1 MVAAEGLHDGGLV
14 QELDS
19 LPQVG
24 RLVHCFDRNMRL
36 PLALNNVLGDALVD
50 HAEGALAQFPQN
62 GDLLSGHLP
71 LVLLVHC
78 RQHISSNALLRHSL
92 TMAQLRP
99 RLRDTQGSKD
109 QMVFLDL
116 SPNYFLFV
124 IETTFY
130 TDEHPYLL
138 LQFYCVQDV
147 YFSKAAT
154 NISNNF

>member
-24 RLVHCFDRNMRL
+24 RLVHCFDCNMRL

-78 RQHISSNALLRHSL
+78 RQHISSNALLGRSF
-92 TMAQLRP
+92 TMAEFTSKQENFTLMNIHICCCSFIIVLFSLRLP
-99 RLRDTQGSKD
+99 LT
-109 QMVFLDL
+109 
-116 SPNYFLFV
+116 PV
-124 IETTFY
+124 IT
-130 TDEHPYLL
+130 
-138 LQFYCVQDV
+138 
-147 YFSKAAT
+147 
-154 NISNNF
+154 SNVK

>member
-24 RLVHCFDRNMRL
+24 RLVDCFDRNTRL

-62 GDLLSGHLP
+62 DDLLSGHLP

-78 RQHISSNALLRHSL
+78 RQHISSSALLRRSL
-92 TMAQLRP
+92 TMAQL
-99 RLRDTQGSKD
+99 TSK
-109 QMVFLDL
+109 LTRHAR
-116 SPNYFLFV
+116 
-124 IETTFY
+124 I
-130 TDEHPYLL
+130 
-138 LQFYCVQDV
+138 
-147 YFSKAAT
+147 
-154 NISNNF
+154 